1 MRPEALTVRP
11 ASRPAD
17 AIVHR
22 VTDFGMHKIVDI
34 DLADGT
40 RLKAMVA
47 PTDMIRAGMVVAPS
61 CSGFF
66 AFRDNALI
74 HQSASA
80 EAAASVQPLFTA

>member
-1 MRPEALTVRP
+1 
-11 ASRPAD
+11 
-17 AIVHR
+17 
-22 VTDFGMHKIVDI
+22 
-34 DLADGT
+34 
-40 RLKAMVA
+40 MVA

-74 HQSASA
+74 HQSTSA